1 MANWLPIF
9 FKETGPLNQGGK
21 ASVKGQI
28 VDILG
33 SVGQTVLSQPVDDS
47 LQGMPACVLHFCS
60 YWCVCSLSSLL
71 DCKPWRQGLSSSTLN
86 GQLVHQTHSKEFTYI
101 IFPREWCNWWL
112 LILREIR
119 YLLTGCLHVSEC
131 PCGTKY
137 PGKGLVHTC
146 LPSGQYPAI

>member
-9 FKETGPLNQGGK
+9 FKETGPLNQGGQ

-60 YWCVCSLSSLL
+60 Y
-71 DCKPWRQGLSSSTLN
+71 
-86 GQLVHQTHSKEFTYI
+86 
-101 IFPREWCNWWL
+101 
-112 LILREIR
+112 
-119 YLLTGCLHVSEC
+119 
-131 PCGTKY
+131 
-137 PGKGLVHTC
+137 
-146 LPSGQYPAI
+146 